1 MVPHAIPSLIAG
13 MAIAAA
19 AGNIGN
25 GDGDGDGDG
34 DLFDLVGT
42 YMSRFLREAAAMP
55 IPVAG
60 RKYL

>member
-1 MVPHAIPSLIAG
+1 MAG
-13 MAIAAA
+13 IAIAAA
-19 AGNIGN
+19 AGNN

-42 YMSRFLREAAAMP
+42 YMSRFLRDAAAMP